1 MLNKKPIL
9 YISCGVPG
17 SGKSTFLNKNKRE
30 DEVIV
35 SRDEIRFSILKD
47 GEEYFSH
54 EDEVYDK
61 FINTIVRNLEAG
73 KNVYADAT
81 HLNEKSR
88 AKTYNAVTNSTDVE
102 FSLEAIYFDVPVA
115 ICLNRNEN
123 RKETKTY
130 VPRGV
135 IRRMAASYTFPEFN
149 KPFQKVWKVNKD
161 GKVSKC
167 F

>member
-17 SGKSTFLNKNKRE
+17 SGKSTFLNKNKKE

-47 GEEYFSH
+47 GEDYFSH

-88 AKTYNAVTNSTDVE
+88 EKTYNAVRNSTDVE
-102 FSLEAIYFDVPVA
+102 FALEAIYFDVPVT
-115 ICLNRNEN
+115 ICLKRNEN

-135 IRRMAASYTFPEFN
+135 IRRMALSYTFPEFN
-149 KPFQKVWKVNKD
+149 KPFKKVWKVNKD
-161 GKVSKC
+161 GEVSKC